1 MTFVKPP
8 LPKPYRPND
17 SGETPC
23 LVRYMHEGPGGWVG
37 SWDAQAIAQML
48 AARDAE
54 MLRTVADWLNESAG
68 RSPHVGKL
76 AAELRK
82 AANAA

>member
-8 LPKPYRPND
+8 LPKPAHEFSR
-17 SGETPC
+17 ETPRGC
-23 LVRYMHEGPGGWVG
+23 FSVG
-37 SWDAQAIAQML
+37 YYDQSQL
-48 AARDAE
+48 FARDAE
-54 MLRTVADWLNESAG
+54 MLRAVADWLEERAG